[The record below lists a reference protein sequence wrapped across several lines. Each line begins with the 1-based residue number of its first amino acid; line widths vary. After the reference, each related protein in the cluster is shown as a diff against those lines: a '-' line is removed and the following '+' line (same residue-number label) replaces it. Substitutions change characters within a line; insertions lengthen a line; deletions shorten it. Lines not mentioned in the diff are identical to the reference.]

1 MLVWHDPQVETVVNF
16 VVRVSLFAMANLKD
30 NGITHLSRRC
40 LGLLEKALELW
51 PDTPIKYT

>member
-1 MLVWHDPQVETVVNF
+1 METVVNF

-30 NGITHLSRRC
+30 NSITHLSRRC